1 MDGLLQ
7 YTKLGCKRLT
17 SLLIGVVFSLLYSN
31 IYAMD
36 DVRLQLKWTHAYQF
50 AGYYA
55 AKHQGYYQDAGINV
69 EIIEGQPGMSVIDE
83 VLSGRADFGIS
94 TSSLLLTDPIDDI
107 TLLANIFQHSP
118 LVIVAL
124 DQGPLFTLHDL
135 DGATIMLED
144 GADELVAFLVNEGLS
159 MDRINL
165 VPHTFSIDSL
175 LTGEVDAM
183 STYLTYEIYLFEQA
197 DVDIKIFTPR
207 SIGIDFYGDNLFT
220 RHSLAQHNPEL
231 AERFLEASL
240 KGWAYALSNI
250 NEVVE
255 LIQQEYAPD
264 HSHSFLTFEAESMLQ
279 LIRPEFV
286 EIGYINPGR
295 WKHIAD
301 VYQEL
306 GLLDA
311 PPDWDA
317 FFYTPPFVTYQG
329 WVNIIIIVSI
339 VTLLISGIATYIYL
353 VNKRLRQVLHQS
365 QQDQLIK
372 ESHNKILA
380 MIADDHSLL
389 SILTEITECVEALYP
404 ESLCSIMMKMD
415 ESDHLTPIVGSK
427 LDKDYLDVIKKVPI
441 TVGAG
446 SCGTAAATRQRVI
459 TEDIQDSIYW
469 KSIHEAVVKA
479 ELKSC
484 WSQPVLDHS
493 GQLLATF
500 AVYKKHVASPCDDEI
515 ALVEEFARLVA
526 IAIDRSKMLNLLKSS
541 EQHHRYLAHHDP
553 LTGLANRS
561 LFADRVKQAIR
572 LAKRE
577 GTLLALILIDLNDF
591 KLINDEYGHILGDK
605 LLCDIAKRL
614 KSVIRNSDTVSRYGG
629 DEFVILLQ
637 GLTDPSEAKIVEDK
651 IIESMSQPFL
661 LEELEIYSSVS
672 IGTALYPDDGSDEAS
687 LTHVADLRMYSY
699 KRQTK

>member
-94 TSSLLLTDPIDDI
+94 TSSLLLTDPVDDI

-124 DQGPLFTLHDL
+124 DQVPLFTLHDL

-144 GADELVAFLVNEGLS
+144 GAYELVAFLVNEGLS

-197 DVDIKIFTPR
+197 DIDIKIFTPR

-295 WKHIAD
+295 WKH
-301 VYQEL
+301 
-306 GLLDA
+306 
-311 PPDWDA
+311 
-317 FFYTPPFVTYQG
+317 
-329 WVNIIIIVSI
+329 
-339 VTLLISGIATYIYL
+339 
-353 VNKRLRQVLHQS
+353 
-365 QQDQLIK
+365 
-372 ESHNKILA
+372 
-380 MIADDHSLL
+380 IADDHSLL